1 MYGVLTDTVLY
12 SIIIN
17 NAKSDATSLGN
28 LGIGMREGALVPTL
42 VGIMYALYLPY
53 LKLHLGI
60 LNSDIS
66 TEC

>member
-1 MYGVLTDTVLY
+1 
-12 SIIIN
+12 
-17 NAKSDATSLGN
+17 
-28 LGIGMREGALVPTL
+28 MREGALVLAL

-53 LKLHLGI
+53 LKLHLRI